1 MAITNIYGFQ
11 QFNDYLLE
19 RFTDF
24 EPFGKL
30 PFYNNRHVYS
40 GNSESAWS
48 GFLFR
53 RIDGRVWLDYSYGSW
68 TATSTGHSS
77 TWNANRSNRN
87 NARSPS
93 FNFTPEQVYGEL
105 ARDPS
110 VMRYVMGIRFRNR
123 GNSATAWPNVYLGIA
138 TSGGMASTYSNQLN
152 IITKSDAPQIPE
164 RDFYIELEFDFEL
177 GIVKRWVD
185 SVRLSDFSLNSYFT
199 KATFHQRYIFVGD
212 KEGYNPTTSAD
223 PYNTFA
229 VNDIYFMADTS
240 HLDDGLPS
248 KRLGPVMVD
257 ALVPKAVQLPETW
270 DNPTG
275 KEPHAY
281 LNETFTDI
289 DMRNEQAL
297 VSDEAGVPAVVEF
310 EEPEFK
316 EGEIIY
322 CELDTF
328 AFRNYGDNVGLNTQ
342 TLQGT
347 GEAEAKHHELEPERV
362 RVGERSIFPA
372 KMHRPLD
379 SDGQWT
385 EEKLGEIKLKLW
397 TTKPE

>member
-1 MAITNIYGFQ
+1 MAITQIYGFQ
-11 QFNDYLLE
+11 QFGDHLNTM
-19 RFTDF
+19 FTDF

-30 PFYNNRHVYS
+30 PFYNNRYVFS
-40 GNSESAWS
+40 GNSSSAWS
-48 GFLFR
+48 GFAFR
-53 RIDGRVWLDYSYGSW
+53 QIDGRVWLDYDWGSW
-68 TATSTGHSS
+68 SATRYV
-77 TWNANRSNRN
+77 NDQRNRN
-87 NARSPS
+87 NARTPS
-93 FNFTPEQVYGEL
+93 FNFTPRMVYGEL
-105 ARDPS
+105 ADDP
-110 VMRYVMGIRFRNR
+110 VIMRYVMGIRFRNR
-123 GNSATAWPNVYLGIA
+123 GGVPNRWPNTYLGLA
-138 TSGGMASTYSNQLN
+138 SNGGLSSNHANELA
-152 IITKSDAPQIPE
+152 IITNADVPRVPD
-164 RDFYIELEFDFEL
+164 RDFYVELEFDLEL
-177 GIVKRWVD
+177 GIVKRWID
-185 SVRLSDFSLNSYFT
+185 SVRLSDIALNEVYT
-199 KATFHQRYIFVGD
+199 KEHFASRFIFVGIKSVSD
-212 KEGYNPTTSAD
+212 VSGSDAYWSQ
-223 PYNTFA
+223 YS
-229 VNDIYFMADTS
+229 VNDIYFMADTT
-240 HLDDGLPS
+240 HLNDGLPS

-289 DMRNEQAL
+289 DMRDEKAL
-297 VSDEAGVPAVVEF
+297 VSDEAGVPAIVEF

-347 GEAEAKHHELEPERV
+347 GEADAKHHELEPERV

-379 SDGQWT
+379 GDGQWT
-385 EEKLGEIKLKLW
+385 EGKLGGIKLKLW